1 MPTEI
6 ERKFLLAND
15 DWRAAVSGSTRLRD
29 GILAFYDGRKIRI
42 RFYDEKATL
51 TVKGPRK
58 GLARDEFEYEI
69 PASDGLV
76 LLERH
81 CKGEVIE
88 KTRHHVLV
96 NGLEWVVDEYHGLL
110 DGIILAEIEL
120 PSEETPFELPAW
132 VAAEVTG
139 IEKYRQVNLVRA
151 RKKKLADMVR
161 RARKREANK
170 QHQGEQPSVD
180 HP

>member
-6 ERKFLLAND
+6 ERKFLLANE
-15 DWRAAVSGSTRLRD
+15 DWRAIASSATRIRD

-42 RFYDEKATL
+42 RFYDDKATL

-58 GLARDEFEYEI
+58 GLARDEFEYDI

-76 LLERH
+76 LLEQH
-81 CKGEVIE
+81 CKGDVIE

-96 NGLEWVVDEYHGLL
+96 GKQEWVVDEYHGLL

-120 PSEETPFELPAW
+120 PSEDAEFERPSW

-139 IEKYRQVNLVRA
+139 VEKYRKTNLVKA
-151 RKKKLADMVR
+151 RKRKFADMAR
-161 RARKREANK
+161 RARKRQAARE
-170 QHQGEQPSVD
+170 S
-180 HP
+180 